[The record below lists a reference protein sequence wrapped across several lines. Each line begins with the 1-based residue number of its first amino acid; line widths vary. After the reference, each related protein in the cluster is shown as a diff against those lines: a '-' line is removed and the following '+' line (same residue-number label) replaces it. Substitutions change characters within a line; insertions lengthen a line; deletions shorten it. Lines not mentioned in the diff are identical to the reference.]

1 MHNLDILVTSSINGL
16 AGSNSLLDTFM
27 ISVTYFGVPCIV
39 LWVALQWWV
48 NEDRL
53 YRRHVAVSAGLA
65 FLIGL
70 LINQI
75 ILLFV
80 HRMRPYDAGLTSLLI
95 SSTTDPSFPSDHA
108 TASFAVAFCFL
119 VKGLRRSGL
128 FLAMAAF
135 VVCFSRIYVGT
146 HYASDVAGGMLTA
159 LVANILVGAVYR
171 RNSRVDLRLTR
182 LW

>member
-1 MHNLDILVTSSINGL
+1 MQNIDIQITTGINGL
-16 AGSNSLLDTFM
+16 AGSNGFLDM
-27 ISVTYFGVPCIV
+27 IMVSVTYFGVPCIV
-39 LWVALQWWV
+39 LWVVLQWWV
-48 NEDRL
+48 NENRL

-65 FLIGL
+65 FLLGL

-95 SSTTDPSFPSDHA
+95 PSSTDPSFPSDHA
-108 TASFAVAFCFL
+108 TASFAVALCFL
-119 VKGLRRSGL
+119 LKGLRRSG
-128 FLAMAAF
+128 FILAMAAF

-159 LVANILVGAVYR
+159 LFANILVGAVYR
-171 RNSRVDLRLTR
+171 HNSSIDFRLTR

>member
-1 MHNLDILVTSSINGL
+1 MQNLDILITSSINQV
-16 AGSNSLLDTFM
+16 AGMNGFLDMVM

-39 LWVALQWWV
+39 LWVVLQWWV
-48 NEDRL
+48 NENRL

-65 FLIGL
+65 FLLGL

-80 HRMRPYDAGLTSLLI
+80 HRIRPYDAGLTSLLVP
-95 SSTTDPSFPSDHA
+95 STTDPSFPSDHA
-108 TASFAVAFCFL
+108 TASFAVAICFL
-119 VKGLRRSGL
+119 LKGLKRSGL
-128 FLAMAAF
+128 FLAIAAF

-146 HYASDVAGGMLTA
+146 HYAIDVAGGMLTA
-159 LVANILVGAVYR
+159 LVANMLVLSVYR
-171 RNSRVDLRLTR
+171 HNSSADQKLTR